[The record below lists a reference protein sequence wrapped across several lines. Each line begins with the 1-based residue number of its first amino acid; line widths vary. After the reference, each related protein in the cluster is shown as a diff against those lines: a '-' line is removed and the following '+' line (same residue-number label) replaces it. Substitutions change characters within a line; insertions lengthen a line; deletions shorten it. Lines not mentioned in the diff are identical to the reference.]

1 MPSAGDAAVIAPPPE
16 SEVIRS
22 LTRPLDVPRANR
34 VYVNRNLRLDRI
46 ELVGFDMDY
55 TLALY
60 NQAKI
65 EELSMRATL
74 HKLVTTKGYPQEI
87 RALAYDP
94 TLAIRGLQDDRLHA
108 NIFKPDRYCVPG
120 RAR

>member
-1 MPSAGDAAVIAPPPE
+1 MSSAGEAVEAVVDAPLGLDLIQSA
-16 SEVIRS
+16 
-22 LTRPLDVPRANR
+22 TRPQDIPRENR
-34 VYVNRNLRLDRI
+34 IFVNRNLRLDRI

-74 HKLVTTKGYPQEI
+74 HKLVTTKSYPDEI

-94 TLAIRGLQDDRLHA
+94 NLGIRGLVVDR
-108 NIFKPDRYCVPG
+108 
-120 RAR
+120 